1 VSTSGVHQSP
11 TRLSAGA
18 NVAWTPSGLARP
30 LPAALIGLVAIAAFV
45 SIGPALDDAYIVYRY
60 VFRFV
65 GGRGLTFNDNE
76 YVEGFTSLVWTLLVS
91 LAAWITGLK
100 VHVVSVVL
108 NYATIVLTSVA
119 TDRLLRVLN
128 VGSGMRMVA
137 VALLATSA
145 LYFRVVYIGLEFGL
159 YSLLLVCFF
168 LALFSAAPGSSQP
181 STRAAI
187 VAGGCAGALAG
198 TRPESVVLAPLV
210 CAVLLAWGRGRGRIR
225 SVAYLSAAWAV
236 VTGAI
241 VLWRLLTY
249 GEWLPNSVIAKAI
262 ELHALRDSWTVL
274 RRGVGY
280 VIDAYTQSPGLA
292 MMLLTV
298 MAGIVSAPA
307 RRLELMLL
315 CVPLVVGHAAVVQNG
330 GDWMP
335 YFRFIA
341 VLTPIYIA
349 GFCVATAEW
358 VGRRLRAV
366 AASVVVVAAVHL
378 ASNARVA
385 EMSLTPKI
393 GSFDGWMDLYRQAGG
408 ALRDV
413 WLRDD
418 ILVAES
424 IGMLGYEAPDIY
436 LHDPLGLTD
445 RHLAHDPAARRTL
458 YGRSNWRY
466 SVGLDPALILLHYW
480 PHQRTWPSFAH
491 GYPADYAFYVIPW
504 TRNGPKRCLYAIVR
518 RDRAGEYGPAL
529 RQLNGR
535 AVTYDEVRY
544 PCEPAR

>member
-1 VSTSGVHQSP
+1 VSTSGVRQSP
-11 TRLSAGA
+11 TRRSADA
-18 NVAWTPSGLARP
+18 NVASTPSLLGRASP
-30 LPAALIGLVAIAAFV
+30 GVLIALVAIAAFV

-60 VFRFV
+60 VVRFV
-65 GGRGLTFNDNE
+65 GGQGLTFNDNE

-108 NYATIVLTSVA
+108 NYLTIVLTAVA
-119 TDRLLRVLN
+119 TNRMLRVLN
-128 VGSGMRMVA
+128 VPSGMRMVA
-137 VALLATSA
+137 VALMATSA

-159 YSLLLVCFF
+159 YSFLLVCFF
-168 LALFSAAPGSSQP
+168 WALFSTAPDSSQP
-181 STRAAI
+181 STRAPI

-210 CAVLLAWGRGRGRIR
+210 CAVMLALGRGRGRIR
-225 SVAYLSAAWAV
+225 SVAYLCAAWAV

-241 VLWRLLTY
+241 LLWRLLTY
-249 GEWLPNSVIAKAI
+249 GEWLPNSVLAKAI
-262 ELHALRDSWTVL
+262 DPHALRDSWPVL
-274 RRGVGY
+274 QRGVGY
-280 VIDAYTQSPGLA
+280 VIDAYTQSPAIA
-292 MMLLTV
+292 MMLVAVT
-298 MAGIVSAPA
+298 AGIVLAPA

-315 CVPLVVGHAAVVQNG
+315 CAPLVVGHAAVVQNG

-335 YFRFIA
+335 YFRFVA

-358 VGRRLRAV
+358 LGRRSRAA

-385 EMSLTPKI
+385 ELSFAPRI

-408 ALRDV
+408 ALRHV

-418 ILVAES
+418 ILVAEA
-424 IGMLGYEAPDIY
+424 IGMIGYEAPDIY

-445 RHLAHDPAARRTL
+445 RHLAHDPAARRSL

-480 PHQRTWPSFAH
+480 PHQRSWPSFGR

-518 RDRAGEYGPAL
+518 KDRADEYGPAL
-529 RQLNGR
+529 QQLNGR
-535 AVTYDEVRY
+535 AVAYDEVRY